1 MLPPFSKV
9 SGSAPFSKGHVSFLA
24 PFFKGFW
31 KCPLFQGSCQLF
43 GTLFQRFLKG
53 HVSFLAPFFQ
63 RFLEVLPSPKVM
75 SAFWHLFFKGFW
87 KCFLFQGS
95 CQLFAPFLKGFWMC
109 FLFQGSCQFFQ
120 KLTVTSL
127 PFFKGLLLLGFPKFP
142 FPRSFFKVSPF
153 FKGFLKCFLFHM
165 ALFPKVDQCVH
176 KCPLFSKV
184 CL

>member
-9 SGSAPFSKGHVSFLA
+9 SGSPPFSKGHVSFLA

-31 KCPLFQGSCQLF
+31 KCSV
-43 GTLFQRFLKG
+43 FQRVMSAFWRPFSKVSGSASFSKG

-63 RFLEVLPSPKVM
+63 
-75 SAFWHLFFKGFW
+75 GFW

-109 FLFQGSCQFFQ
+109 FLFQGSCQFLQ
-120 KLTVTSL
+120 KF

-142 FPRSFFKVSPF
+142 FPRSVFKVSPWPF
-153 FKGFLKCFLFHM
+153 FQRLINVCTSVPFF
-165 ALFPKVDQCVH
+165 QRCVSTML
-176 KCPLFSKV
+176 PFSKV
-184 CL
+184 KVSFKPSCL